1 MEMKRLGLC
10 TKSLIVVPNHITEQ
24 WAAEWLQLYPSANI
38 LVATKKD
45 FETQNRKKFCSRIAT
60 GDYDAIII
68 GHSQFEKIPMS
79 LERQQAILERQIEE
93 ILEGIE
99 QAKAQKAERYT
110 VKQMERTRKS
120 LETRLQKLNDQSRKD
135 DVVTFEQLG
144 VDRLFIDESHYFKNL
159 FLATKMR
166 NVGGIAQTE
175 AQKSSDL
182 FMKTQYLDELTGGR
196 GVIFA
201 TGTPISNS
209 MVELYTIQRY
219 LQYRLLQEMGLVHF
233 DDWASSFGETV
244 TAIELSPEGTGYRA
258 KTRFAKFYNL
268 PELMAAFKEV
278 ADIQTADMLCLP
290 VPKANFHTEV
300 IQPSELQK
308 EMIRGLAE
316 RAEKIRAG
324 GVDPHVDNML
334 RITNDGRKLALDM
347 RLINPL
353 AADDPNGKVAVCARN
368 VFRIWEQTKEK
379 RSAQLVFCDLSTP
392 TKDGSF
398 NVYDDLKKKLME
410 QGIPEDEIAFI
421 HDADSEAKKKE
432 LFAKVRT
439 GQIRV
444 LMGSTQKMGAGT
456 NVQDKLIAL
465 HDLDCPW
472 RPSDLQQRL
481 GRIVRQGNDNEEV
494 EIFRYVTEGTFDAY
508 LYQLVENKQKFI
520 AQIMTSK
527 SPVRVADD
535 VDETALS
542 YSEIKALATG
552 NPLIIEKCNLDMEVA
567 KLNMLKASYLNQM
580 YALEELV
587 LRKYPEQ
594 IAGLTERIAGY
605 EKDVALAAAHPK
617 AKEGFCG
624 MVIEGKQYE
633 EKEDAGKAI
642 IDVCTRMTGS
652 DAVLLGS
659 YRGFS
664 MVLAYDSHSNEYRI
678 TLKGTLSHTVT
689 LGADVFGN
697 ITRLDNALEN
707 LAGSLQA
714 EQGSLE
720 ETKGQLKNA
729 RTELQMPFAREEEL
743 AEKTKRLKELNILLN
758 MDQKDKT
765 LIDSAPDEGEEPPA
779 RKVVGLER

>member
-1 MEMKRLGLC
+1 MKDGEPC
-10 TKSLIVVPNHITEQ
+10 T
-24 WAAEWLQLYPSANI
+24 
-38 LVATKKD
+38 
-45 FETQNRKKFCSRIAT
+45 SRGVST
-60 GDYDAIII
+60 V
-68 GHSQFEKIPMS
+68 
-79 LERQQAILERQIEE
+79 
-93 ILEGIE
+93 LEGVTP
-99 QAKAQKAERYT
+99 RP
-110 VKQMERTRKS
+110 RTKGSMAWR
-120 LETRLQKLNDQSRKD
+120 
-135 DVVTFEQLG
+135 
-144 VDRLFIDESHYFKNL
+144 
-159 FLATKMR
+159 FLP
-166 NVGGIAQTE
+166 
-175 AQKSSDL
+175 
-182 FMKTQYLDELTGGR
+182 Y
-196 GVIFA
+196 
-201 TGTPISNS
+201 
-209 MVELYTIQRY
+209 ELYTIQRY

-233 DDWASSFGETV
+233 DDWAGSFGETV

-308 EMIRGLAE
+308 EMIRGW
-316 RAEKIRAG
+316 RNG
-324 GVDPHVDNML
+324 Q
-334 RITNDGRKLALDM
+334 RKSVPEGLTPMWTICSALPTTEENW
-347 RLINPL
+347 RWICGSSIPRP
-353 AADDPNGKVAVCARN
+353 DDPNGKVAVCARN
-368 VFRIWEQTKEK
+368 VYRIWEQTKEK

-392 TKDGSF
+392 TTDGSF
-398 NVYDDLKKKLME
+398 SVYDDLKKKLMDA
-410 QGIPEDEIAFI
+410 GIPEEEIAFI
-421 HDADSEAKKKE
+421 HTADSEAKKKE
-432 LFAKVRT
+432 LFSKVRA
-439 GQIRV
+439 GQVRV
-444 LMGSTQKMGAGT
+444 LLGSTAKMGAGT

-481 GRIVRQGNDNEEV
+481 GRIVRQGNENEEV
-494 EIFRYVTEGTFDAY
+494 EIYRYVTEGTFDAY

-527 SPVRVADD
+527 APVRVADD

-567 KLNMLKASYLNQM
+567 RLNMLKASHLNQV

-587 LRKYPEQ
+587 YRKYPEE
-594 IAGLTERIAGY
+594 ITRLTERIAGY
-605 EKDVALAAAHPK
+605 EQDVALAAAHPK
-617 AKEGFCG
+617 AQEGFCG
-624 MVIEGKQYE
+624 MEVDGKHYT

-652 DAVLLGS
+652 DAVLLGQ

-664 MVLAYDSHSNEYRI
+664 MVLAYDGRSNEYRI

-714 EQGSLE
+714 EQNSLE
-720 ETKGQLKNA
+720 ETKTQLENA
-729 RTELQMPFAREEEL
+729 RTELAAPFAREEEL
-743 AEKTKRLKELNILLN
+743 AEKTARLKELNILLN
-758 MDQKDKT
+758 MDEKDKT
-765 LIDSAPDEGEEPPA
+765 LLDDTPDEGEDVPA
-779 RKVVGLER
+779 RRVAELAR